1 MKQIVGLVL
10 ILCCTQ
16 MVAQEVFPDGKAI
29 PEWFRENKEVNVN
42 ALGKKYSI
50 TDYGVAND
58 STVVQ
63 TKKIQGV
70 IDLAARN
77 GGGVIVIPKGTFLS
91 GSLFFKNNTHLHL
104 EEDAV
109 LKGSDDISHFPVKMT
124 RMEGQTLK
132 YFMAL
137 VNADGLDGFTISGK
151 GTLNGNGLRYWKSF
165 WLRRSINP
173 DCTNMEEMRPRI
185 IYLSNCKN
193 AQIEGIRIM
202 NSPFWST
209 HFYKCSFLKLL
220 NLRITSPASPVKAPS
235 TDAVDLD
242 VCNNVLIKNCYMSVN
257 DDAVALKGGK
267 GPWADKDANNG
278 ENYDIIIEDCTY
290 GFCHSAF
297 TCGSESILSRNV
309 IVRRCKVNRARAL
322 LTLKMR
328 PDTPQKYE
336 YILVEDI
343 TGNVQNCLN
352 IAPWTQFYDLKDR
365 KDTPLSYSNNITM
378 RNIDIDCNV
387 FFNVKKSDQ
396 YKLSD
401 FCFENL
407 TVRAKKGKVDQSI
420 IDSFTM
426 NNVKINRQ
434 NDEDI
439 FTLYLKFINQY
450 WLFVGSRLEC
460 ANCQI

>member
-29 PEWFRENKEVNVN
+29 PEWFRENEEVNVN

-309 IVRRCKVNRARAL
+309 IVRRCKVDRARAL

-426 NNVKINRQ
+426 NNVKINQ
-434 NDEDI
+434 
-439 FTLYLKFINQY
+439 
-450 WLFVGSRLEC
+450 
-460 ANCQI
+460 

>member
-1 MKQIVGLVL
+1 M
-10 ILCCTQ
+10 
-16 MVAQEVFPDGKAI
+16 
-29 PEWFRENKEVNVN
+29 
-42 ALGKKYSI
+42 
-50 TDYGVAND
+50 
-58 STVVQ
+58 
-63 TKKIQGV
+63 
-70 IDLAARN
+70 
-77 GGGVIVIPKGTFLS
+77 
-91 GSLFFKNNTHLHL
+91 
-104 EEDAV
+104 
-109 LKGSDDISHFPVKMT
+109 
-124 RMEGQTLK
+124 
-132 YFMAL
+132 
-137 VNADGLDGFTISGK
+137 
-151 GTLNGNGLRYWKSF
+151 
-165 WLRRSINP
+165 
-173 DCTNMEEMRPRI
+173 
-185 IYLSNCKN
+185 
-193 AQIEGIRIM
+193 
-202 NSPFWST
+202 
-209 HFYKCSFLKLL
+209 
-220 NLRITSPASPVKAPS
+220 
-235 TDAVDLD
+235 
-242 VCNNVLIKNCYMSVN
+242 
-257 DDAVALKGGK
+257 ALKGGK

-309 IVRRCKVNRARAL
+309 IVRRCKVDRARAL

-426 NNVKINRQ
+426 HNVKINQ
-434 NDEDI
+434 
-439 FTLYLKFINQY
+439 
-450 WLFVGSRLEC
+450 
-460 ANCQI
+460 

>member
-1 MKQIVGLVL
+1 MKQIVGLLL

-16 MVAQEVFPDGKAI
+16 IVSQEVFPDGKAI

-193 AQIEGIRIM
+193 TQIEGIRIM

-309 IVRRCKVNRARAL
+309 IVRRCKVDRARAL

-426 NNVKINRQ
+426 NNVKINQ
-434 NDEDI
+434 
-439 FTLYLKFINQY
+439 
-450 WLFVGSRLEC
+450 
-460 ANCQI
+460 

>member
-16 MVAQEVFPDGKAI
+16 IVAQEVFPDGKAI

-242 VCNNVLIKNCYMSVN
+242 DCNNVLIKNCYMSVN

-309 IVRRCKVNRARAL
+309 IVRRCKVDRARAL

-426 NNVKINRQ
+426 HNVKINQ
-434 NDEDI
+434 
-439 FTLYLKFINQY
+439 
-450 WLFVGSRLEC
+450 
-460 ANCQI
+460 